1 MADAGFTIPVEM
13 IRALERRVALFSE
26 ASMEAWGIAR
36 DVLYTEVM
44 RRAQADPRWVGV
56 ADFIEAW
63 DENDRYVIGVTN
75 TEYVSQAFAAE
86 YGTEDYPPSPLMR
99 TMDEAVRMASSRAT
113 QHLISRV
120 GVGGAI

>member
-1 MADAGFTIPVEM
+1 M

-26 ASMEAWGIAR
+26 TSMEAYGVAR

-44 RRAQADPRWVGV
+44 RRAHADPRWVGV
-56 ADFIEAW
+56 ADYIEEW
-63 DENDRYVIGVTN
+63 DENDRYYIGVTD

-86 YGTEDYPPSPLMR
+86 YGTEDYPPAPLLR
-99 TMDEAVRMASSRAT
+99 NMDDAVRMASMRANA
-113 QHLISRV
+113 LVLSRV